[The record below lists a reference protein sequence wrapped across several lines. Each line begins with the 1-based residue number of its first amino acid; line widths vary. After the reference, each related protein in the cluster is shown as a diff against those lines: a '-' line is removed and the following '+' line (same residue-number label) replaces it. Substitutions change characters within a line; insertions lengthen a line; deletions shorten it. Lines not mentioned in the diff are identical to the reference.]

1 MAIIGQ
7 YMAVS
12 QAEILELSQGKRL
25 FQELNRNDYE
35 GLDIDR
41 SWEGVHFLL
50 CNQSDNGNPPEG
62 YVVPLLNDQFLNFL
76 SFGAF
81 YLHDEQVR
89 EAATY
94 LNALTPEELRKKY
107 TSETF
112 VKEKIYP
119 LFSEEDIEGLWEYL
133 KMNLDN
139 IAAFY
144 RKAASQGQGI
154 IFYLI

>member
-50 CNQSDNGNPPEG
+50 CN
-62 YVVPLLNDQFLNFL
+62 
-76 SFGAF
+76 
-81 YLHDEQVR
+81 
-89 EAATY
+89 
-94 LNALTPEELRKKY
+94 
-107 TSETF
+107 
-112 VKEKIYP
+112 I
-119 LFSEEDIEGLWEYL
+119 
-133 KMNLDN
+133 
-139 IAAFY
+139 
-144 RKAASQGQGI
+144 GQW
-154 IFYLI
+154 